1 LPQQNRSKPALA
13 EQFAIV
19 HTFCV
24 VLLSYE
30 EHYQGMAD
38 SSVVEREAESG
49 IEISGFE
56 SRAANQIL
64 FAPRLPTPQPRI
76 FPQR

>member
-1 LPQQNRSKPALA
+1 MA
-13 EQFAIV
+13 EKVAIV
-19 HTFCV
+19 HTFLV
-24 VLLSYE
+24 VLLVFE

-49 IEISGFE
+49 VEISGFE